1 MWTQILTAKLERKKG
16 MLNKKCTKLGRC
28 DLHRK
33 EEKLMDPKEPSG
45 PLRRPHPCVHP
56 QGAPNGPIRSGWWLL
71 NSSCVRIWCWQRR
84 PITKKERLTCH
95 KHGHVEFFPECL
107 QLVFSILH
115 FADKVTFTG
124 CSFMLQTQKKKRGRA
139 RNGCVKIGVDGY
151 WVMPAVLYNNTIPA
165 LPHCTPSPA

>member
-1 MWTQILTAKLERKKG
+1 VVAVEQFVRSYLVLATTTNHKKG
-16 MLNKKCTKLGRC
+16 KTHLPQTRA
-28 DLHRK
+28 
-33 EEKLMDPKEPSG
+33 
-45 PLRRPHPCVHP
+45 RRILPGV
-56 QGAPNGPIRSGWWLL
+56 S
-71 NSSCVRIWCWQRR
+71 
-84 PITKKERLTCH
+84 
-95 KHGHVEFFPECL
+95 